1 MITVPLT
8 LILANHGNNRN
19 NNSNR
24 CFGPCDGHHPY
35 PVTREISTR
44 SPSGHLDRQGSHL
57 CSTKEIPGSPQQ
69 ISGTDILDDP
79 SGYFLGTAR
88 IQPLYSEE
96 PLSAIKAGFIVVF
109 LTGL

>member
-1 MITVPLT
+1 MITVSLT
-8 LILANHGNNRN
+8 LILANHGNNTN

-24 CFGPCDGHHPY
+24 CFGPCDAY
-35 PVTREISTR
+35 PVTQEISTR

-69 ISGTDILDDP
+69 ISGTDIPDDP

-88 IQPLYSEE
+88 IQPLYSQEE
-96 PLSAIKAGFIVVF
+96 PLSAIKACFF